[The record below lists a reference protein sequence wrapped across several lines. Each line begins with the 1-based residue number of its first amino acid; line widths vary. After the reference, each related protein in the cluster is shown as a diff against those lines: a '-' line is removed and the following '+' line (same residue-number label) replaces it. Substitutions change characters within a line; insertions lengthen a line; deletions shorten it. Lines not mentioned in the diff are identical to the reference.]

1 MEFNQKLQELRKQKN
16 LTQEE
21 LAEQLFV
28 SRTAVSKWESGRGYP
43 NIESLKT
50 IAKFFDITIDD
61 LLSGEELLT
70 VSEED
75 NNQKQQHLRDIVFCL
90 FDLSAAMLIFL
101 PLFGQ
106 KTINIIESVS
116 LLSLSDIPTYLRMS
130 YYITILAIIIWGIL
144 TLAFQNSDKDLW
156 IRNKNN
162 ISLILTITGTFL
174 FIISQQPYA
183 ATYLLI
189 FLIIKLFMLIKR

>member
-43 NIESLKT
+43 NIESLKN
-50 IAKFFDITIDD
+50 IANFFDITIDD

-75 NNQKQQHLRDIVFCL
+75 NNQKQQHLRDIVFGL

-130 YYITILAIIIWGIL
+130 YYLTILAIIIWGIL

>member
-16 LTQEE
+16 LKQEE

-43 NIESLKT
+43 IIESLKN
-50 IAKFFDITIDD
+50 IANFFDITIDD

-70 VSEED
+70 VSDED
-75 NNQKQQHLRDIVFCL
+75 NNQKQQHLRDIVFGL

-130 YYITILAIIIWGIL
+130 YYLTILAIIIWGIL

-162 ISLILTITGTFL
+162 ISFILTITGTFL